1 MTTMQDAFFIAQN
14 FLAREAKLLD
24 ERRFD
29 EWFDLL
35 DDAIVYHVPIREARQ
50 DFADEHASGGYR
62 IKDNKAL
69 LKVRIDRLKSS
80 FAWAETPPS
89 RTTRVVGSV
98 IATLGENDTIQA
110 ESAMLMYRQRGHDA
124 VGELIPVR
132 RVDVLRLT
140 GDGPRLLRRD
150 AYIAEVVLSTS
161 NLGVFL

>member
-1 MTTMQDAFFIAQN
+1 MTDQDAFFTAQN

-29 EWFDLL
+29 EWFEML
-35 DDAIVYHVPIREARQ
+35 DDEIVYHVPIREARQ
-50 DFADEHASGGYR
+50 DFVDEHASGGYR

-69 LKVRIDRLKSS
+69 LKIRIDRLKSG

-98 IATLGENDTIQA
+98 MAEPGEHGNIQV

-132 RVDVLRLT
+132 RIDVLRLT
-140 GDGPRLLRRD
+140 ADGPRLLRRD